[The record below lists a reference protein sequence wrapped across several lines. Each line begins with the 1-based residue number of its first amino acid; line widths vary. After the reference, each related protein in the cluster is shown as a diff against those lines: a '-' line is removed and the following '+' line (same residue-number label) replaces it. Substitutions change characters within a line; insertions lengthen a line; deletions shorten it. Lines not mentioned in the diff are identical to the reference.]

1 MKLCYALL
9 YYDPHLVDPD
19 PRVYLAGIRTAHDF
33 PQALA
38 ARGHE
43 VDVVH
48 LYPFDAD
55 VHKDRVHH
63 HFVAPGPLARWQGRA
78 LARRRRLDRSTVTP
92 AWRAIRRVRRLQPDL
107 VHFFGTSLHLNLA
120 LLFLRQRPT
129 APPVVVHYHG
139 GRPAQTALGRRLQR
153 FGFARVARFFFTT
166 AEQAETYV
174 QAGIIDDGTRRVVEL
189 METSSRFV
197 PMPRAAARRQ
207 TGMVGDPIFLW
218 TARLDPLKDPLTVL
232 RGFARIAEVR
242 RGAQLYFHYL
252 ADDLLPELRSWV
264 EGHSDVSG
272 RVHFRGRVPYERME
286 TIYNSADFLLQGSR
300 REHSGC
306 AVLDA
311 MACGV
316 IPVVTEIP
324 SFRAMTGNGAVGV
337 LFAPGDDE
345 ALARQV
351 LDIPSDQI
359 DARAAAVRSRFTDHM
374 SFPALARRLEREYEG
389 LVA

>member
-9 YYDPHLVDPD
+9 YYDPQLVDPD
-19 PRVYLAGIRTAHDF
+19 PRVYLAAIRTAHDF

-48 LYPFDAD
+48 LYPFDGD
-55 VHKDRVHH
+55 VRKDRVHH
-63 HFVAPGPLARWQGRA
+63 HFVAPGALARWQGWA
-78 LARRRRLDRSTVTP
+78 LARWRRLDRPLVTP
-92 AWRAIRRVRRLQPDL
+92 AWRAIRRVRLLQPDL

-120 LLFLRQRPT
+120 LLFVRQGRA
-129 APPVVVHYHG
+129 APPVVLHYHG
-139 GRPAQTALGRRLQR
+139 GRPGQTALGRRLQR
-153 FGFARVARFFFTT
+153 YGFTRAARFFFTT
-166 AEQAETYV
+166 AEQAERYI
-174 QAGIIDDGTRRVVEL
+174 QAGLIEDGTRRVVEL
-189 METSSRFV
+189 TETSSRFS
-197 PMPRAAARRQ
+197 PMPRAVARRQ
-207 TGMVGDPIFLW
+207 TGMAGDPIFLW
-218 TARLDPLKDPLTVL
+218 TARLHPLKDPLTAL
-232 RGFARIAEVR
+232 RGFTRIAEAL

-264 EGHSDVSG
+264 GEHPDLSG
-272 RVHFRGRVPYERME
+272 RVHFSGRVPYERME
-286 TIYNSADFLLQGSR
+286 AIYNSADFLLQASR

-337 LFAPGDDE
+337 LFPPGDDE
-345 ALARQV
+345 SLARQV
-351 LDIPSDQI
+351 LDISPDQI

-389 LVA
+389 LVG

>member
-1 MKLCYALL
+1 MKLCYVLL
-9 YYDPHLVDPD
+9 HYDPHLVDPD

-48 LYPFDAD
+48 LYPFDGD
-55 VHKDRVHH
+55 VRKDEVRH
-63 HFVAPGPLARWQGRA
+63 HFVAPGTLARWQGRA
-78 LARRRRLDRSTVTP
+78 LARRPLERPLVTP
-92 AWRAIRRVRRLQPDL
+92 AWRAIRRVRYLKPDL
-107 VHFFGTSLHLNLA
+107 VHFFGMSLHPNLA
-120 LLFLRQRPT
+120 LFFLRQSRA
-129 APPVVVHYHG
+129 APPVVLHYHG

-153 FGFARVARFFFTT
+153 YGFARAARFFFTT
-166 AEQAETYV
+166 AEQADRYI
-174 QAGIIDDGTRRVVEL
+174 QAGLIKDGTRRVVEL
-189 METSSRFV
+189 METSSRFS
-197 PMPRAAARRQ
+197 PMPRAVARRQ

-218 TARLDPLKDPLTVL
+218 TARLHPLKDPLTAL
-232 RGFARIAEVR
+232 RGFARIAAALS
-242 RGAQLYFHYL
+242 GAQLYFHYL

-264 EGHSDVSG
+264 GKHSDVSG
-272 RVHFRGRVPYERME
+272 RVHFRGRVVYERME
-286 TIYNSADFLLQGSR
+286 AIYNSADFLLQASR

-316 IPVVTEIP
+316 IPVVTQIP
-324 SFRAMTGNGAVGV
+324 SFRAMTGNGTVGV
-337 LFAPGDDE
+337 LFPPGDDE
-345 ALARQV
+345 SLARQV

-359 DARAAAVRSRFTDHM
+359 DARAAAVRSRFTDHL